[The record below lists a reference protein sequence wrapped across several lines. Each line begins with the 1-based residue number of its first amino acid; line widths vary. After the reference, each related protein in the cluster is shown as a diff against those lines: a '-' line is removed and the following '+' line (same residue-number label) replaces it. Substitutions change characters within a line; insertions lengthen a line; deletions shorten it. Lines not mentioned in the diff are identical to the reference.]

1 MKKLIMGLILVIL
14 LVSILSACST
24 QSENIAQ
31 VGSMFTVQLE
41 HAIEKTTLKEA
52 GNTVGL
58 AVPVPTYL
66 PESYE
71 VREVYLTPMASGP
84 PGVILLISDR
94 EIERNLVTRTD
105 TTGTLQ
111 YYELQC
117 RMTISARWDSDG
129 LILPP
134 KISSDMGRGVDI
146 NEDSGLIIWGWDEES
161 NDLWWTLN
169 PDPDDEGLFV
179 LEISVS
185 KDFPEG
191 ELVRVAESV
200 QQ

>member
-1 MKKLIMGLILVIL
+1 MVILVT
-14 LVSILSACST
+14 SWLSACST
-24 QSENIAQ
+24 LSEDVDQ

-52 GNTVGL
+52 CNTVGL
-58 AVPVPTYL
+58 AIPVPTYL
-66 PESYE
+66 PEGYE
-71 VREVYLTPMASGP
+71 VQEVYLSPMTSGP

-94 EIERNLVTRTD
+94 KIERNLVTRTD
-105 TTGTLQ
+105 TTGILQ

-117 RMTISARWDSDG
+117 RMTISARWNSDG

-146 NEDSGLIIWGWDEES
+146 NEGSGLIIWGWDEES
-161 NDLWWTLN
+161 NDLWWTLH
-169 PDPDDEGLFV
+169 PDPGDEGLFV

-185 KDFPEG
+185 KDFPEE
-191 ELVRVAESV
+191 ELIRVAESV

>member
-1 MKKLIMGLILVIL
+1 
-14 LVSILSACST
+14 
-24 QSENIAQ
+24 
-31 VGSMFTVQLE
+31 VGSIFTIPLERTVQE
-41 HAIEKTTLKEA
+41 TTLKEA
-52 GNTVGL
+52 SNTVGL

-66 PESYE
+66 PENYE

-94 EIERNLVTRTD
+94 KIEKNLISHTDAAGTR
-105 TTGTLQ
+105 Q

-117 RMTISARWDSDG
+117 RMTMSVRWHSDG

-134 KISSDMGRGVDI
+134 KISSSMGRGVNI
-146 NEDSGLIIWGWDEES
+146 NEGSGLIIWREEI
-161 NDLWWTLN
+161 NDLWWIWH
-169 PDPDDEGLFV
+169 PDPNDEGLFE

-185 KDFPEG
+185 KDFPEE